1 MSIQL
6 QKTFRALADP
16 TRREI
21 LHQLSTRNMTIGEL
35 TNEFP
40 ITRAAVKKHLTML
53 EEGNLISVH
62 VHGRERIN
70 QLEPKGLEGVS
81 EWMSYFDQFW
91 DQRLSALRD
100 AITDQ

>member
-1 MSIQL
+1 MSQQI

-70 QLEPKGLEGVS
+70 QLEPNGLKS
-81 EWMSYFDQFW
+81 INEWMSYFDRFW
-91 DQRLSALRD
+91 DQRLSALQD
-100 AITDQ
+100 AISNQ

>member
-62 VHGRERIN
+62 ANGRERIN
-70 QLEPKGLEGVS
+70 KLEPKGLEEVND
-81 EWMSYFDQFW
+81 WMRYFDHFW
-91 DQRLSALRD
+91 DRRLSALQD
-100 AITDQ
+100 AINNQ